1 MAFFYPNF
9 TFRVPKSIKNPGVG
23 GFTDLGKPSPK
34 KRLFLDGIP
43 NSEAGMALITE
54 RTSKTSTITNGVNVK
69 GLKGPHS
76 RNVTE
81 HESVKEPNSKTHQVG
96 AMFSLSPKPSPTRLS
111 TPPRSLSTPSKTCA
125 SPGPPLSK
133 LDEVTLR

>member
-54 RTSKTSTITNGVNVK
+54 RTSKTSTITNGVNVE
-69 GLKGPHS
+69 GLMGPHS
-76 RNVTE
+76 RDVSE
-81 HESVKEPNSKTHQVG
+81 DESVEEPTSKTPHIC
-96 AMFSLSPKPSPTRLS
+96 AMVSTSSKSSSNLTSTILPK
-111 TPPRSLSTPSKTCA
+111 K
-125 SPGPPLSK
+125 
-133 LDEVTLR
+133 